1 MEKRINFLEKPE
13 NIRLRGK
20 TPDYWCKIDKDNN
33 YGDHTLEWWSRDY
46 APVLG
51 KAEYGSGEKSFK
63 DVAIGL
69 EALGFH
75 MRITTLQD
83 TRYEDSDGIGDW
95 DVMDGIGVEVTK
107 KAEGQEDIVKLLYFV
122 RSSEGAYFE
131 GGGNVQRYTPK
142 VLTDLQVFSDEI
154 LFAFNIGNGGKDPS
168 GSHLADEIDE
178 YWRFWEQL
186 PREVKELGM
195 DEGGYLPP
203 TMYGEKYD

>member
-33 YGDHTLEWWSRDY
+33 YGDYTLEWWSRDY

-107 KAEGQEDIVKLLYFV
+107 SKHAIVIADEKYLIFKKVGELPEIV
-122 RSSEGAYFE
+122 IDTWVEIGEYFE
-131 GGGNVQRYTPK
+131 NNSEFTRAFTIDFEHYTK
-142 VLTDLQVFSDEI
+142 ENEI
-154 LFAFNIGNGGKDPS
+154 
-168 GSHLADEIDE
+168 EI
-178 YWRFWEQL
+178 YISI
-186 PREVKELGM
+186 
-195 DEGGYLPP
+195 
-203 TMYGEKYD
+203 EK